1 MKKVEHIVGMKKL
14 VFVLALVCAV
24 SAFGQDTKVSDSKT
38 GTLITKNWSEFVG
51 PTEGPRGFKLFSKDM
66 KQNSDGQYEMWIKII
81 PNERS
86 VFTKRYEI
94 PSNTA
99 YVLQYAT
106 VDCSKR
112 LMAFEKTTLYDA
124 DDALVKSESTTLS
137 AKTTRDKVRTGSIG
151 AVVFEKIC
159 LEP

>member
-1 MKKVEHIVGMKKL
+1 MKKL
-14 VFVLALVCAV
+14 VFVLALVSAV
-24 SAFGQDTKVSDSKT
+24 SAFGQDAKVSDSKT

-51 PTEGPRGFKLFSKDM
+51 PTEGPRGFKLFSKDL
-66 KQNSDGQYEMWIKII
+66 KQNSDGQYEMWIKIV

-86 VFTKRYEI
+86 VFTRRYEI

-106 VDCSKR
+106 VDCQKR